1 MYLVYTFINKIYKWL
16 PIIMLCHCRDDRS
29 FHTNGL
35 RHPVCARCEG
45 ITIGFL
51 VGLVSAAIIRLP
63 VKILFL
69 LLLPLVLDG
78 TIQKVTSYESTNI
91 RRLITGLL
99 YGYALSSLIVISF
112 TAVFRFGYGIGL
124 KLYS

>member
-69 LLLPLVLDG
+69 LLLLFFSANEAGFLLCLVCFM
-78 TIQKVTSYESTNI
+78 K
-91 RRLITGLL
+91 RL
-99 YGYALSSLIVISF
+99 LSN
-112 TAVFRFGYGIGL
+112 
-124 KLYS
+124 KLY